1 VESCTSF
8 FTDLEQARPTRP
20 GPGRGPENLVLVSRV
35 TSTNHLARAIVAEYE
50 QEAQHLHPLLLIA
63 REQTGGRGR
72 QGRSWSSPAGRG
84 VYATRVLAVDDA
96 EILQSLPLLVGVG
109 LCRGLA
115 PHLAMPCRLKWPND
129 LVVETPAGRRKIG
142 GILIE
147 ALVRPGEPASAIIGF
162 GINHSHRPGAQE
174 NELPE
179 TGTSLRLLAD
189 GAQIP
194 APPPSLGRLTW
205 DLVGALE
212 RELEHLGDVPYAVAA
227 YREHTVH
234 RPGDALSCR
243 VGDKVV
249 EGRFLGF
256 DERGRLL
263 LASGGEELHLAAGEV
278 IE

>member
-1 VESCTSF
+1 VEYCSNF
-8 FTDLEQARPTRP
+8 FAEMERTRPADP
-20 GPGRGPENLVLVSRV
+20 GPGRGPENLVLVRSV
-35 TSTNHLARAIVAEYE
+35 SSTNQLARTIVAEYE
-50 QEAQHLHPLLLIA
+50 QEAQHLHPLLLLA

-72 QGRSWSSPAGRG
+72 QGRTWSSPAGKG
-84 VYATRVLAVDDA
+84 VYATRVLTVGDA
-96 EILQSLPLLVGVG
+96 ELLQSLPLLVGVA

-115 PHLAMPCRLKWPND
+115 PHLAAPCRLKWPND
-129 LVVETPAGRRKIG
+129 LVVETSAGRRKIG

-147 ALVRPGEPASAIIGF
+147 ALVHPGEPSTAIIGF
-162 GINHSHRPGAQE
+162 GINHGHDESD
-174 NELPE
+174 LPE
-179 TGTSLRLLAD
+179 AGTSLRLLA
-189 GAQIP
+189 GGI
-194 APPPSLGRLTW
+194 PPPSLGELSW
-205 DLVGALE
+205 ELVAALE

-263 LASGGEELHLAAGEV
+263 LESGGEELSLAAGEV

>member
-1 VESCTSF
+1 VESCSHF
-8 FTDLEQARPTRP
+8 FAEMERTRPADP
-20 GPGRGPENLVLVSRV
+20 GPGRGPENLVLVRSV
-35 TSTNHLARAIVAEYE
+35 TSTNRLARAIVAEYE
-50 QEAQHLHPLLLIA
+50 QEAQHLHPLLLLA

-72 QGRSWSSPAGRG
+72 HGRSWSSPAGKG
-84 VYATRVLAVDDA
+84 VYATRVLTVDDA
-96 EILQSLPLLVGVG
+96 ELLQSLPLLVGVA

-115 PHLAMPCRLKWPND
+115 PYLAAPCRLKWPND

-147 ALVRPGEPASAIIGF
+147 ALVHPGEPASAIIGF
-162 GINHSHRPGAQE
+162 GVNHGHDES
-174 NELPE
+174 ELPE
-179 TGTSLRLLAD
+179 AGTSLRLLA
-189 GAQIP
+189 GSLP
-194 APPPSLGRLTW
+194 LPPLASLGELTW
-205 DLVGALE
+205 DLVAALE
-212 RELEHLGDVPYAVAA
+212 RELEHLGDVPYAVAS

-263 LASGGEELHLAAGEV
+263 LESGGEELSLAAGEV
-278 IE
+278 VE